1 MASKLGI
8 AFQNWRRRGFW
19 RKTLDIVVWLFALAG
34 FAIIGAWAVY
44 QLGFTNNRGAEDR
57 NSRYMLSVDE
67 MEALKDSTLTA
78 EQVQQRWIRQYI
90 KLAAFSRFYPVNAQS
105 ITTAAQYGH
114 DPQLVDRMIAAS
126 SIYIENLDDYNNL
139 VRDMEQVL
147 ARYPQQQAENVIP
160 WMRGAEWPAL
170 KNAIVRDKA
179 LIIEAGR
186 LTGVEPRLIVGCL
199 IGEQIRLFTTNREAF
214 KRYLGP
220 VKVLNV
226 QSQFSY
232 GVNGIKMST
241 AKTIEDH
248 MKDPSSPFYMGRRYE
263 HLLDYTVDGQA
274 QIDERY
280 NRLVDYRNHLYSYL
294 YTACILHQTMLQW
307 KRAGY
312 DISNRP
318 DILFT
323 LFNVG
328 FAQSV
333 PKPNPV
339 CGGSHINVHGQ
350 TFTFGA
356 IGFDFYYSGELAED
370 FPFWRERF
378 IPGDRELT
386 EEEIAYIQGSVSNC
400 KRPPRG
406 WEYVKKDSV
415 SEPHREYDDPTF
427 DVDDDEFAGTYANE

>member
-8 AFQNWRRRGFW
+8 AFRNWRKRGFW
-19 RKTLDIVVWLFALAG
+19 RKAFDIVVWLFALAG
-34 FAIIGAWAVY
+34 FAIIGAWAFY
-44 QLGFTNNRGAEDR
+44 QLGFTNNRGAVDK
-57 NSRYMLSVDE
+57 NSRYMLSISE
-67 MEALKDSTLTA
+67 MEKLKDSELT
-78 EQVQQRWIRQYI
+78 EEHVHRNWMKQYV
-90 KLAAFSRFYPVNAQS
+90 KLAVFSRFYPVNAQL

-126 SIYIENLDDYNNL
+126 SLYIDDLTEYNNL
-139 VRDMEQVL
+139 LREVEHVL
-147 ARYPQQQAENVIP
+147 DRHPQQPAENVIP

-179 LIIEAGR
+179 LITEAG

-214 KRYLGP
+214 KQYLGP

-248 MKDPSSPFYMGRRYE
+248 MKDPTSPFYMGPRYE
-263 HLLDYTVDGQA
+263 HLLDYTVEGQA
-274 QIDERY
+274 QLDERY

-333 PKPNPV
+333 PKPDPV
-339 CGGSHINVHGQ
+339 CGGSHIKVRDRMY
-350 TFTFGA
+350 TFGA

-370 FPFWRERF
+370 FPFWREHF

-386 EEEIAYIQGSVSNC
+386 EEELDYIQGSVSNC

-406 WEYVKKDSV
+406 WEYRKADSTQATQQPIV
-415 SEPHREYDDPTF
+415 VYVAEEEDD
-427 DVDDDEFAGTYANE
+427 FAGTYANE